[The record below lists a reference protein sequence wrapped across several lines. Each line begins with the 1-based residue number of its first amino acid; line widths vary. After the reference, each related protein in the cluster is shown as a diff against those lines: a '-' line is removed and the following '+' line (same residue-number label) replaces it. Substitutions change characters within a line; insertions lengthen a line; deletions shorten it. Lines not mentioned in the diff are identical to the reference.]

1 MIKEIQNKIFKEF
14 YDLIYFQSHMNNR
27 EKVWDEI
34 VRNVNMVKAKNQ
46 IYFQLWL
53 EKIKK

>member
-1 MIKEIQNKIFKEF
+1 MIKEIQNKILKEF
-14 YDLIYFQSHMNNR
+14 YDLIFFQSHMNNR

-34 VRNVNMVKAKNQ
+34 VRNVNLVESRNQ

>member
-1 MIKEIQNKIFKEF
+1 MINEIQNKIFKEF
-14 YDLIYFQSHMNNR
+14 YDLIFFQSHMNNR

-34 VRNVNMVKAKNQ
+34 VRNVNLVKAKNQ
-46 IYFQLWL
+46 VYFQLWL

>member
-14 YDLIYFQSHMNNR
+14 YDLIFFQSHMNNR

-34 VRNVNMVKAKNQ
+34 VRNVNLVKAKNQ
-46 IYFQLWL
+46 VYFQLWL